1 MPDPHHWNLLT
12 VLIGVLKHPA
22 EHPIVRPLLIRAL
35 EAAAMA
41 LVMLWSAAKMQEV
54 QIDHL
59 RADIALM
66 RVQIEQQRQEQR
78 EEGQR
83 AIARLERVEEKLYQ
97 LRENGRQ

>member
-1 MPDPHHWNLLT
+1 
-12 VLIGVLKHPA
+12 
-22 EHPIVRPLLIRAL
+22 
-35 EAAAMA
+35 
-41 LVMLWSAAKMQEV
+41 
-54 QIDHL
+54 
-59 RADIALM
+59 M

>member
-1 MPDPHHWNLLT
+1 
-12 VLIGVLKHPA
+12 
-22 EHPIVRPLLIRAL
+22 
-35 EAAAMA
+35 MA